1 MARPAVKTYD
11 RAGIIPRCL
20 FIFCACCQHTRFV
33 LKLLCAPCRVQEE
46 IVAQKILV
54 VDDDRDS
61 LKLIGLML
69 QRRGYQITVAQT
81 GAQAMVKAEA
91 ESPDLIILDVMMP
104 DFDGY
109 EVCRRLRA
117 NPQTARLPIIMF
129 TAKTQVTDKVAG
141 FQAGAD
147 DYLTKPIHPAEL
159 TTRVE
164 AMLARSARAQTEA
177 APAATAHTIGFVGA
191 KGGVGTTT
199 LAVNV
204 AAAMAQPE
212 IGQGKRVVMAELV
225 NGGGTAGLQLGFAHP
240 NGLATLIAKPV
251 EELDQHM
258 VESQLVEHNGVRM
271 LFAPVEPRVSLLP
284 VSHVEAT
291 VSHLIR
297 VSDFLLLDLGCG
309 LDSAARVAIKL
320 CRYIVMVVESQ
331 RVALTLAQAMLSE
344 LSEMDVLRD
353 RVGLVLFNRSP
364 SAASISKTAVEGL
377 LGEVVTVIPPA
388 SELAFQA
395 AEVGVPIIQ
404 FQPSSLASSQIR
416 DLAKYL
422 LTK

>member
-1 MARPAVKTYD
+1 
-11 RAGIIPRCL
+11 
-20 FIFCACCQHTRFV
+20 
-33 LKLLCAPCRVQEE
+33 
-46 IVAQKILV
+46 VAQNILV

-81 GAQAMVKAEA
+81 GAQALVKAEG

-104 DFDGY
+104 DIDGY

-117 NPQTARLPIIMF
+117 NPQTAHLPVIMF

-164 AMLARSARAQTEA
+164 AMLLRSAWSRTGAV
-177 APAATAHTIGFVGA
+177 PAITARTIGFVGA

-199 LAVNV
+199 LVVNV
-204 AAAMAQPE
+204 AIAMAQPDV
-212 IGQGKRVVMAELV
+212 GQGKRVVMAELV
-225 NGGGTAGLQLGFAHP
+225 NGGGTGGLQLGFAHP
-240 NGLATLIAKPV
+240 NGLVTLMSKSV
-251 EELDQHM
+251 EELDLRM
-258 VESQLVEHNGVRM
+258 VESQLVEHDSVRL
-271 LFAPVEPRVSLLP
+271 LFAPVEPRSALLP
-284 VSHVEAT
+284 LPQVETT
-291 VSHLIR
+291 VNHLVH
-297 VSDFLLLDLGCG
+297 VSDFLLLDLGSG
-309 LDSAARVAIKL
+309 LDAAARTAIKL
-320 CRYIVMVVESQ
+320 CQYIVLVVEPQ

-353 RVGLVLFNRSP
+353 RIGLVLFNRAP
-364 SAASISKTAVEGL
+364 SAASISKSAVEGL
-377 LGEVVTVIPPA
+377 LGEVITVIPPA

-395 AEVGVPIIQ
+395 AEVGVPIVQ
-404 FQPSSLASSQIR
+404 FQPGSLVSGQIR